1 MVTQVT
7 WGAPSQRRAANAITP
22 TGRGK
27 MADVN
32 PKRILVVGAGHVG
45 LYAALR
51 LAKKLNSREAEVI
64 VVDPQPHMTYQ
75 PFLPEA
81 AAGNISP
88 RHSVVPLRRELRK
101 CTIVAGAVTRIEHS
115 RRTATVQPITGP
127 VREIR
132 YDHVI
137 VAPGSVSRTLPIP
150 GLHEH
155 GIGFKTIGEA
165 IYLRNHVLDRLDV
178 AAATT
183 DPDVRRRA
191 LTFVFVGGGYAGIEA
206 LAEMEDMARDALKYY
221 PELTPADMR
230 WVLVEATQR
239 VLPEVDRD
247 MGAYTVQQL
256 LKRNMDIR
264 LDTRLESCVDG
275 MVTLSDGDSFPSDT
289 IVWTA
294 GVKPSPV
301 LDATDL
307 PRDERRR
314 VTCLPT
320 LQVVDSDRV
329 VEGAWSAGDCAAVPD
344 LTGPPGSYCSP
355 SAQHAVRQ
363 ATRMA
368 DNIAA
373 VIRGLEPVNYRH
385 KHAGS
390 VASLGLYKGVAQVYG
405 IKMTGWPAWFM
416 HRTYHMSRIPSLNR
430 KVRVVVDWTLA
441 FFLRREVVALGQLHE
456 PREEFV
462 EASQPVASPRA

>member
-1 MVTQVT
+1 M
-7 WGAPSQRRAANAITP
+7 
-22 TGRGK
+22 
-27 MADVN
+27 N

-51 LAKKLNSREAEVI
+51 LSKKLSSSEAEVV

-88 RHSVVPLRRELRK
+88 RHSVVPLRRELRRCK
-101 CTIVAGAVTRIEHS
+101 VVAGTVTRIEHD
-115 RRTATVQPITGP
+115 RKVATVQPISGP
-127 VREIR
+127 TTEIA

-137 VAPGSVSRTLPIP
+137 VAPGAVSRTLPIP

-178 AAATT
+178 AAATP
-183 DPDVRRRA
+183 DPDVRRSA
-191 LTFVFVGGGYAGIEA
+191 LTFTFVGGGYAGIEA
-206 LAEMEDMARDALKYY
+206 LAEMEDMARDALRYY
-221 PELTPADMR
+221 PELKPEDMR

-275 MVTLSDGDSFPSDT
+275 VVKLSDGDSFRSDT

-294 GVKPSPV
+294 GVKPSPM
-301 LDATDL
+301 LDATDF

-320 LQVVDSDRV
+320 LQVVDGDRV

-344 LTGPPGSYCSP
+344 LTKEPGNFCSP

-368 DNIAA
+368 DNIAN
-373 VIRGLEPVNYRH
+373 VVRGREPVNYAH

-405 IKMTGWPAWFM
+405 IKMTGLPAWFM
-416 HRTYHMSRIPSLNR
+416 HRTYHMSRIPSFNR
-430 KVRVVVDWTLA
+430 KIRVVVDWSLA
-441 FFLRREVVALGQLHE
+441 FFLKREVVALGQLHD

-462 EASQPVASPRA
+462 EASQPVAPRV

>member
-1 MVTQVT
+1 M
-7 WGAPSQRRAANAITP
+7 
-22 TGRGK
+22 
-27 MADVN
+27 N

-51 LAKKLNSREAEVI
+51 LSKKLSSREAEVM

-88 RHSVVPLRRELRK
+88 RHSVVPLRRELKRCK
-101 CTIVAGAVTRIEHS
+101 MVAGTVTRIEHD
-115 RRTATVQPITGP
+115 RKVATVQPISGP
-127 VREIR
+127 AREIP
-132 YDHVI
+132 YDHVV

-150 GLHEH
+150 GLHEQ

-178 AAATT
+178 AAATA
-183 DPDVRRRA
+183 DADVRRSA
-191 LTFVFVGGGYAGIEA
+191 LTFTFVGGGYAGIEA
-206 LAEMEDMARDALKYY
+206 LAEMEDMARDALRYY
-221 PELTPADMR
+221 PELNQDEVR

-256 LKRNMDIR
+256 MKRNMDIR

-275 MVTLSDGDSFPSDT
+275 VVKLSDGDSFRSDT

-294 GVKPSPV
+294 GVKPSPM
-301 LDATDL
+301 LDATDF
-307 PRDERRR
+307 PRDDRRR
-314 VTCLPT
+314 ITCLPT
-320 LQVVDSDRV
+320 LQVVDGDQV

-344 LTGPPGSYCSP
+344 LTKEPGNFCSP

-363 ATRMA
+363 AARMA
-368 DNIAA
+368 DNITA
-373 VIRGLEPVNYRH
+373 VIRGREPVNYKH
-385 KHAGS
+385 KHVGS
-390 VASLGLYKGVAQVYG
+390 VASLGLHKGVAQVYG
-405 IKMTGWPAWFM
+405 IKMTGWPAWVM
-416 HRTYHMSRIPSLNR
+416 HRTYHMSRIPSFNR
-430 KVRVVVDWTLA
+430 KVRVVVDWSLA
-441 FFLRREVVALGQLHE
+441 FFLKREVVALGQLHD
-456 PREEFV
+456 PREEFA
-462 EASQPVASPRA
+462 EASQPVGAPRV